1 VARDAA
7 ARIRSAA
14 EPVLVDGERITGFG
28 QCWGAQVR
36 GKVPLLLRARRQY
49 LMALTDRR
57 LLLFERKR
65 RPAPRDLVLGKRY
78 EAFTLERVRRRRPL
92 LQITVNAANGTRMAF
107 EFRPGQR
114 DVGGELIARLTPKN
128 GTASKVADPPAAD
141 PVRTAA
147 DEPAPPPSPENVA
160 DDTAPRTTAEPDP
173 DAPVSLA
180 ARLSLGPERPPNL
193 EPGPEPG
200 ADPERDESDAFWN
213 RK

>member
-7 ARIRSAA
+7 ARIQSAA
-14 EPVLVDGERITGFG
+14 DPVLVDGERITGFG

-78 EAFTLERVRRRRPL
+78 ETFTIERVRRRRPL
-92 LQITVNAANGTRMAF
+92 LQILVNSANGTRMAF

-128 GTASKVADPPAAD
+128 GRAPTVADPPAPGVV
-141 PVRTAA
+141 PVAA
-147 DEPAPPPSPENVA
+147 SEPPPPPV
-160 DDTAPRTTAEPDP
+160 DDTTAEHDP
-173 DAPVSLA
+173 DANVILA
-180 ARLSLGPERPPNL
+180 ARLGLGPEPERAPD
-193 EPGPEPG
+193 PEPS